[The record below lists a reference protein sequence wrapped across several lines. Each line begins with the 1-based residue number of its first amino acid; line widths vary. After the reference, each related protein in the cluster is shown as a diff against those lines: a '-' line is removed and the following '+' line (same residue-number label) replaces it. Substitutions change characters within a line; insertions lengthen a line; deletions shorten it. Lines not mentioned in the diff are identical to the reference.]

1 MLAAATGTLGGTVLY
16 LTTDPLTTM
25 LGVGNIALYAPI
37 YTLSKQSTE
46 VRMDKEEVRID
57 T

>member
-1 MLAAATGTLGGTVLY
+1 
-16 LTTDPLTTM
+16 M